1 MKQPKAHILVVEDDD
16 SVRLTLRD
24 YLQKIGYCV
33 HVSSDGVG
41 AIQQLLDHDVDVI
54 VTDYRMN
61 VLGGSYWISFL
72 ERYCRDK
79 IIIVAS
85 AYIRQNIA
93 IPFPVLEKP
102 FESASLAEIIDGSL
116 TNGGQWNN

>member
-1 MKQPKAHILVVEDDD
+1 MTNRASILVVEDDD

-24 YLQKIGYCV
+24 YLKKIGHSV

-61 VLGGSYWISFL
+61 VLGGNYWIGFL
-72 ERYCRDK
+72 ERYCKDK
-79 IIIVAS
+79 IVIVDS
-85 AYIRQNIA
+85 AYLRQDLSV
-93 IPFPVLEKP
+93 PFPVLEKP
-102 FESASLAEIIDGSL
+102 FDYASLAQLIDESL
-116 TNGGQWNN
+116 INEKEWSN

>member
-1 MKQPKAHILVVEDDD
+1 MTIRANVLVVEDDD

-24 YLQKIGYCV
+24 YLKKIGYCV

-61 VLGGSYWISFL
+61 ILGGSYWISFL
-72 ERYCRDK
+72 ERYCKDK
-79 IIIVAS
+79 IVIVAS
-85 AYIRQNIA
+85 AYLRQNIS

-102 FESASLAEIIDGSL
+102 FEYASLAELIDESL
-116 TNGGQWNN
+116 TNGGQCIN